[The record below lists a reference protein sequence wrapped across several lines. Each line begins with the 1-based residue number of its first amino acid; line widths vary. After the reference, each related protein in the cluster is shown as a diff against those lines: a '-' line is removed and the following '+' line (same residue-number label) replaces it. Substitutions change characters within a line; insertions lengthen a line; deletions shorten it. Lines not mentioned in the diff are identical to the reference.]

1 MTVIRP
7 IREKFNE
14 LKQKNEIALILY
26 MTAGFP
32 SLSESM
38 NNLVEFAKNG
48 ADIIEIGVPFSDPV
62 ADGPTIQYSSQIAL
76 SNGVTL
82 RDIISEINKTKIDI
96 PLVIMSYL
104 NPVLA
109 YGNKE
114 SLLKDMKDA
123 GISGIIIPDLP
134 VEESEDW
141 PSLSKDH
148 NIDVIFLA
156 APTSSGERIRLIAQH
171 SRGFIY
177 YVSIAGTTG
186 VRDKLSS
193 GLSGFIKNMR
203 QATDKP
209 IAVGFGISSPEQIVS
224 LREEVDGVIIGSRI
238 IEAMRKKEDLKIVVR
253 NLKEATRR

>member
-14 LKQKNEIALILY
+14 LKEKNEIALILY

-48 ADIIEIGVPFSDPV
+48 ADIIEIGVPFSDPI

-82 RDIISEINKTKIDI
+82 RDIISEIDKIKIDI
-96 PLVIMSYL
+96 PLIIMSYL

-109 YGNKE
+109 YAKE
-114 SLLKDMKDA
+114 RLLKDMKDA

-134 VEESEDW
+134 VEESEEW
-141 PSLSKDH
+141 MSLSKDY

-177 YVSIAGTTG
+177 YVSITGTTG

-193 GLSGFIKNMR
+193 GLSGLIKNMR
-203 QATDKP
+203 QTTDKP

-238 IEAMRKKEDLKIVVR
+238 IEAVRKKEDLKIVVK

>member
-48 ADIIEIGVPFSDPV
+48 ADIIEIGIPFSDPV

-76 SNGVTL
+76 SHGVTL
-82 RDIISEINKTKIDI
+82 KDIISEIDKTKIDI

-109 YGNKE
+109 YGKE
-114 SLLKDMKDA
+114 RLLKDMKDA

-141 PSLSKDH
+141 PSLSEAY

-177 YVSIAGTTG
+177 YVSITGTTG
-186 VRDKLSS
+186 VRNKLSS

>member
-1 MTVIRP
+1 MISIRP
-7 IREKFNE
+7 LQEKFKE

-38 NNLVEFAKNG
+38 DNLVELAKNG

-62 ADGPTIQYSSQIAL
+62 ADGSTIQYSSQIAL
-76 SNGVTL
+76 SHGVTL
-82 RDIISEINKTKIDI
+82 RSILNEVKKIKLDT

-109 YGNKE
+109 YGKE
-114 SLLKDMKDA
+114 RFFKDMKDA

-141 PSLSKDH
+141 MSPSKNYD
-148 NIDVIFLA
+148 IDVIFLA
-156 APTSSGERIRLIAQH
+156 APTSSGERIRLIANQ

-186 VRDKLSS
+186 VRDTLAS
-193 GLSGFIKNMR
+193 GILDFVKNIR
-203 QATDKP
+203 RSTDKP

-224 LREEVDGVIIGSRI
+224 LREEIDGVIIGSRI

>member
-38 NNLVEFAKNG
+38 NNLVELAKNG

-82 RDIISEINKTKIDI
+82 RSILNEVKKIKLDT

-109 YGNKE
+109 YGKE
-114 SLLKDMKDA
+114 GLLKDMKDA

-141 PSLSKDH
+141 PSLSKNY

-177 YVSIAGTTG
+177 YVSITGTTG

-238 IEAMRKKEDLKIVVR
+238 IEAIRKKEDLKIVVK

>member
-1 MTVIRP
+1 
-7 IREKFNE
+7 
-14 LKQKNEIALILY
+14 

-48 ADIIEIGVPFSDPV
+48 ADIIEIGIPFSDPV

-76 SNGVTL
+76 SHGVTL
-82 RDIISEINKTKIDI
+82 KDIISEIDKTKIDI

-109 YGNKE
+109 YGKE
-114 SLLKDMKDA
+114 RLLKDMKDA

-141 PSLSKDH
+141 PSLSEAY

-177 YVSIAGTTG
+177 YVSITGTTG
-186 VRDKLSS
+186 VRNKLSS